1 MGKEL
6 HMRDQRVVSRLV
18 IVWEMLWQ
26 GGSNPTLR
34 HLLEQI
40 LDTDSKWNEVKIRDL
55 LDSLK

>member
-26 GGSNPTLR
+26 GGGNPTLR